1 MAGFTKGLAPTFF
14 AFLLTAA
21 LTLPVVAGDAPKKVN
36 AGPDNVAIKGYD
48 TVAYFTKGE
57 PTKGK
62 PEFAFSWHDAQW
74 HFASAAHRD
83 RFTADPQRYAPQFGG
98 FCSMALTSGDIKVI
112 DPEAWA
118 IVDGKLYLSFSKR
131 GIDQFRENTAEN
143 IKKAEQAWE
152 KKQKQR

>member
-1 MAGFTKGLAPTFF
+1 MAKFTKGLAPN
-14 AFLLTAA
+14 FLGLLLMAA
-21 LTLPVVAGDAPKKVN
+21 LVLPATAGESAKKVN
-36 AGPDNVAIKGYD
+36 TGPDNVAIKGYD
-48 TVAYFTKGE
+48 SVAYFTKGE
-57 PTKGK
+57 PIKGK

-74 HFASAAHRD
+74 HFASAVHRD
-83 RFTADPQRYAPQFGG
+83 QFAADPQRYAPQFGG
-98 FCSMALTSGDIKVI
+98 FCSMALTTGDIVVV

-131 GIDQFRENTAEN
+131 GIEKFRDNTAEN